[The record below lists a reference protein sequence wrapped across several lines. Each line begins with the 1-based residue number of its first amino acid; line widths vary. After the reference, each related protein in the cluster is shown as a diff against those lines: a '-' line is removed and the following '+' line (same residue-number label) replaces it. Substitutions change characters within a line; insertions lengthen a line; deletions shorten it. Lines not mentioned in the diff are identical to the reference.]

1 MYSVRRPFSLAFYEA
16 AENMRAT
23 LDSGI
28 TTVREA
34 GGSDLG
40 IKTAQ
45 QRGMIAGPRMQIS
58 ISMLSQTGGHGDRW
72 QVCGAHL
79 PLFVPHPGR
88 PDTVVD
94 GPAEMRRKVRE
105 LVRAGAD
112 VIKVATS
119 GGVLSPR
126 DDPRHGHF
134 RDAELAVLV
143 EEADAAGRFVMAHAQ
158 ATDGI
163 KAAIRNGV
171 RSIEHGIYLDDEAI
185 GQMLELGT
193 YLVPTLMAPRGVLE
207 AAEAGVP
214 VPPDAVEKT
223 KMVMEAHV
231 ASVSKAIGA
240 GVKVAMGTDSGVTP
254 HGRNLG
260 ELPLM
265 VECGMSPAEA
275 LVATT
280 RTAAE
285 LLGPHDPHVATS
297 YHSGG
302 IDVPGPC
309 PQLLDLAGRVRDR
322 RRHHVRRP
330 VQPRRG
336 RPARADV
343 RHPILALD
351 GRREDARRSIELIM
365 DAARSILG
373 KRPDASMEELAVAAG
388 VTRQTVYAH
397 FSSRDALIAAVFD
410 AVWPKPSRP
419 SRTPIS
425 TLSLH
430 PWHSGASS
438 PSAKNS
444 YAAIPSCLSPP

>member
-1 MYSVRRPFSLAFYEA
+1 MTRVLLQGGLVFDGSGTAPAVADVVMEEGRIVDVGPGLDGDEVVDCSGQAVLPGFIDCHVHFLFNGQLDPMYSVRRPFSLAFFEA

-45 QRGMIAGPRMQIS
+45 QRGMISGPRMQIS

-72 QVCGAHL
+72 QVCGGHL
-79 PLFVPHPGR
+79 PLHVPHPGR
-88 PDTVVD
+88 PNTIVD
-94 GPAEMRRKVRE
+94 GPDEMRRKVRE

-134 RDAELAVLV
+134 RDDELAVLV
-143 EEADAAGRFVMAHAQ
+143 AEAAAAGRFVMAHAQ

-185 GQMLELGT
+185 GQMLERGT

-207 AAEAGVP
+207 AAEAGMP
-214 VPPDAVEKT
+214 VPPEAVEKT
-223 KMVMEAHV
+223 KMVMEAHG

-285 LLGPHDPHVATS
+285 LLGISERTGTLEPGKVADAVVLD
-297 YHSGG
+297 G
-302 IDVPGPC
+302 DA
-309 PQLLDLAGRVRDR
+309 LDLRDLAGRVRR
-322 RRHHVRRP
+322 VY
-330 VQPRRG
+330 Q
-336 RPARADV
+336 
-343 RHPILALD
+343 D
-351 GRREDARRSIELIM
+351 GTLVSE
-365 DAARSILG
+365 G
-373 KRPDASMEELAVAAG
+373 
-388 VTRQTVYAH
+388 
-397 FSSRDALIAAVFD
+397 SS
-410 AVWPKPSRP
+410 
-419 SRTPIS
+419 TP
-425 TLSLH
+425 
-430 PWHSGASS
+430 
-438 PSAKNS
+438 
-444 YAAIPSCLSPP
+444 

>member
-1 MYSVRRPFSLAFYEA
+1 MTRVVLQGGSVFDGSGSPPAVADVLIEGGRIADVGPGLDGDEMVDCSGQAVLPGFIDSHVHFLLNGQLDPMYTVRRPFSLAFYEA

-23 LDSGI
+23 LDVGI

-58 ISMLSQTGGHGDRW
+58 ISMLSQTGGHGDDW
-72 QVCGAHL
+72 QVCGAEL
-79 PLFVPHPGR
+79 PFFVPHPGR
-88 PDTVVD
+88 PETIVD
-94 GPAEMRRKVRE
+94 GPEEIRRKVRE

-143 EEADAAGRFVMAHAQ
+143 EEATAAGRFVMAHAQ

-163 KAAIRNGV
+163 KAAIRNGI

-185 GQMLELGT
+185 GEMLERGT
-193 YLVPTLMAPRGVLE
+193 YLVPTLIAPRGVLE
-207 AAEAGVP
+207 AAEAGMA
-214 VPPDAVEKT
+214 VPPEAVEKT
-223 KMVMEAHV
+223 KMVMEAHF

-254 HGRNLG
+254 HGQNLR

-265 VECGMSPAEA
+265 MECGMSAAEA

-285 LLGPHDPHVATS
+285 LLGIADDT
-297 YHSGG
+297 GTLE
-302 IDVPGPC
+302 PGK
-309 PQLLDLAGRVRDR
+309 
-322 RRHHVRRP
+322 
-330 VQPRRG
+330 
-336 RPARADV
+336 RADV
-343 RHPILALD
+343 VVLAGDALD
-351 GRREDARRSIELIM
+351 VHDLAPRVRRVYQEGALVSEGRPTE
-365 DAARSILG
+365 
-373 KRPDASMEELAVAAG
+373 
-388 VTRQTVYAH
+388 T
-397 FSSRDALIAAVFD
+397 
-410 AVWPKPSRP
+410 
-419 SRTPIS
+419 
-425 TLSLH
+425 
-430 PWHSGASS
+430 
-438 PSAKNS
+438 
-444 YAAIPSCLSPP
+444 

>member
-1 MYSVRRPFSLAFYEA
+1 MTRVVLQGGSVFDGSGAAPTAGDVALEDGRIVEVGPGLDGDEAVDCAGQTVLPGFIDSHVHFLLNGQLDPMYSVRRPFSLGFYEA

-23 LDSGI
+23 LDVGI

-45 QRGMIAGPRMQIS
+45 QRGMIPGPRMQIS
-58 ISMLSQTGGHGDRW
+58 ISMLSQTGGHGDDW

-88 PDTVVD
+88 PATIVD
-94 GPAEMRRKVRE
+94 GPDDMRRKVRE

-134 RDAELAVLV
+134 RDAELSVLV
-143 EEADAAGRFVMAHAQ
+143 EEATAAGRFVMAHAQ

-163 KAAIRNGV
+163 KAAIRNGI
-171 RSIEHGIYLDDEAI
+171 RSIEHGIFLDDEAI
-185 GQMLELGT
+185 AQMLARGT
-193 YLVPTLMAPRGVLE
+193 YLVPTLIAPRGVLE
-207 AAEAGVP
+207 AAAAGVP
-214 VPPDAVEKT
+214 VPPEAVEKT
-223 KMVMEAHV
+223 KMVMDAHM

-254 HGRNLG
+254 HGQNLR

-265 VECGMSPAEA
+265 VECGMSPGEA

-285 LLGPHDPHVATS
+285 LLGISDSTGTLEPGKVA
-297 YHSGG
+297 
-302 IDVPGPC
+302 DVVVLDGDA
-309 PQLLDLAGRVRDR
+309 LDVADLAGRVRR
-322 RRHHVRRP
+322 VY
-330 VQPRRG
+330 QEG
-336 RPARADV
+336 RLV
-343 RHPILALD
+343 SE
-351 GRREDARRSIELIM
+351 G
-365 DAARSILG
+365 AATT
-373 KRPDASMEELAVAAG
+373 A
-388 VTRQTVYAH
+388 
-397 FSSRDALIAAVFD
+397 
-410 AVWPKPSRP
+410 
-419 SRTPIS
+419 
-425 TLSLH
+425 
-430 PWHSGASS
+430 
-438 PSAKNS
+438 
-444 YAAIPSCLSPP
+444 